1 MARQLAYI
9 QDDLLFYD
17 AGLAPLEVGSPA
29 WFAWLDQ
36 PEHRSFSIRTAASAI
51 TVRREKKRNSY
62 YWYAY
67 RSLQGQ
73 THKRYLGKSSDLVL
87 ALLQQTVASLLESAA
102 PQANTLRIHLF
113 GLPEWLNDDQPQSLP
128 AKAFALIAYV
138 LLNGQRSREQLIA
151 MLWPESSSMAGR
163 KNLRNLI
170 WTLRSRGGQEL
181 IVGDELISLA
191 PQVWIDLQQFEQIYK
206 AVFNTSQTPPD
217 SSARLDQL
225 SRLLELY
232 RGPLLDGLVFDDAPE
247 LEIWLSTERERLKR
261 AYSAVVEQQLQ
272 IYRAAGRWSELV
284 RVGQVALN
292 DDPINEQIHQALM
305 EGYARLGERNE
316 ALRQYDL
323 LQANLERELGLEPLP
338 ESKRLREAI
347 IQGELHP
354 ILAKPSLQ
362 QTKPWPSSAPYVGRT
377 LERDALDANLNQIE
391 RSGARVVTLV
401 GEAGIGKSR
410 LWQIWRSEHASNLVA
425 FETRCLEVMRHLPFA
440 PIIELLRQLGKQQLF
455 EEVVADQTPL
465 WLVDLSRLLP
475 ELHER
480 FPELPKASPLPPA
493 EERRRLFEAL
503 VQFFQLI
510 ARPPWVLFVD
520 DLHWADSATI
530 EWLGYLVYRLQEQAF
545 LLVIAYRPEERPAR
559 LDELLVSWS
568 RNEQL
573 DRLDL
578 QRLNQQESERLIE
591 ALGGDR
597 SRVSELYERS
607 AGNPYYL
614 SQLMQAPPNSTPS
627 ALVDMI
633 STRLNSLPDLARDVI
648 QAVAVL
654 QPYSDLATLWQTSGH
669 SESETLDAVDLLV
682 QQGFLLEQN
691 GDLSF
696 THPLL
701 AQVLD
706 ANLSGM
712 RRRLLHRRAA
722 QAWLNSAA
730 GKAPELAGRLAYH
743 YQEAGEPA
751 LAADYAEQAGNYA
764 LRLGATAEAKRF
776 FQQALEQEVTP
787 TRLYGLGVSLYW
799 QGEYDQSRPLL
810 AEAHDRW
817 IEANDSSHAAEAA
830 LVLAR
835 GGLATGQIKDAL
847 HWIQQG
853 RSYLLEDDNDNALA
867 LGSYLLATGMRASG
881 QSLAESEAHLYEALR
896 YAKQAHYDSL
906 KAPIVFELGNVKA
919 QEGDLEAAIG
929 YFEQTISFA
938 QQQNDSLHIALG
950 HNNLAFHTLLLGKI
964 DLAHRHIESAI
975 AIVEERDLASSR
987 QWVYSTRGEIALAEQ
1002 DWHAAQTWLTRGR
1015 AEAEHFDN
1023 QALLVGYK
1031 LNFAR
1036 LAWGQGQRKRAQTL
1050 LEEAQ
1055 QQAVKLGDRF
1065 LLRTTRELSAE
1076 WAKQTG

>member
-9 QDDLLFYD
+9 QDDLLYYD
-17 AGLAPLEVGSPA
+17 AALAPLVVGSPE

-36 PEHRSFSIRTAASAI
+36 PERRSFSIRTASNAI

-67 RSLQGQ
+67 RSLHGQ
-73 THKRYLGKSSDLVL
+73 THKRYLGKSRDLVPE
-87 ALLQQTVASLLESAA
+87 LLQQTAAALLEGEA
-102 PQANTLRIHLF
+102 PQSHSLQIRLF
-113 GLPEWLNDDQPQSLP
+113 GLPEWLSDDQPQHLP
-128 AKAFALIAYV
+128 AKTFALIAY
-138 LLNGQRSREQLIA
+138 LLINGQRSREQLIA
-151 MLWPESSSMAGR
+151 MLWPESSSVAGR

-181 IVGDELISLA
+181 FVGDELISLS
-191 PQVWIDLQQFEQIYK
+191 PQVWIDLRQFEQISSDSAK
-206 AVFNTSQTPPD
+206 ASQAQPSDPPT
-217 SSARLDQL
+217 LEQL
-225 SRLLELY
+225 NSLLELY

-261 AYSAVVEQQLQ
+261 AYNALMDQQLQ
-272 IYRAAGRWSELV
+272 IYRAAGRWNEVL

-305 EGYARLGERNE
+305 EAYARLGERNQ

-338 ESKRLREAI
+338 ESKRLREEI
-347 IQGELHP
+347 IGGELHP
-354 ILAKPSLQ
+354 PLSKPSLQ
-362 QTKPWPSSAPYVGRT
+362 SAKPQPIAAPYVGRT
-377 LERDALDANLNQIE
+377 LERAALDSTLAQIE
-391 RSGARVVTLV
+391 ESGARVVTLV

-410 LWQIWRSEHASNLVA
+410 LWQIWRSEHASSVSTL
-425 FETRCLEVMRHLPFA
+425 ETRCLEVMRHLPFA

-455 EEVVADQTPL
+455 EQVAAKHTPL
-465 WLVDLSRLLP
+465 WLIDLSRLLP

-480 FPELPKASPLPPA
+480 FPDLPQASPLPPA

-545 LLVIAYRPEERPAR
+545 LLIIAYRPEERPAR
-559 LDELLVSWS
+559 LDDLLVSWS
-568 RNEQL
+568 RNEL
-573 DRLDL
+573 LERLDL
-578 QRLNQQESERLIE
+578 QRFNQQESEHLIE
-591 ALGGDR
+591 ALGGDLAR
-597 SRVSELYERS
+597 APELYERS

-627 ALVDMI
+627 PLLDMI
-633 STRLNSLPDLARDVI
+633 SARLNSLPDLARDVL

-669 SESETLDAVDLLV
+669 SENETLDAVDLLV
-682 QQGFLLEQN
+682 QQGILLEQN
-691 GDLSF
+691 DDLSF
-696 THPLL
+696 SHPLL

-706 ANLSGM
+706 TNLSGM

-730 GKAPELAGRLAYH
+730 GKVPELAGRLAYH
-743 YQEAGEPA
+743 YQEAGEPS

-764 LRLGATAEAKRF
+764 LRLGATAEAERF
-776 FQQALEQEVTP
+776 FRQALEEERTP

-799 QGEYDQSRPLL
+799 QGDYAQSHPLL

-817 IEANDSSHAAEAA
+817 IEANDSAHAAEAA
-830 LVLAR
+830 LELAR
-835 GGLATGQIKDAL
+835 SGLATGQIKDAL

-853 RSYLLEDDNDNALA
+853 RSYLVEEHNDSALA

-881 QSLAESEAHLYEALR
+881 QSLAEAEAHLYEALR
-896 YAKQAHYDSL
+896 YAKKANYASL
-906 KAPIVFELGNVKA
+906 QPPILFELGNVKA
-919 QEGDLEAAIG
+919 QEGDLEAALG
-929 YFEQTISFA
+929 YFEQTINFA

-950 HNNLAFHTLLLGKI
+950 HNNLAFHALLLAKI
-964 DLAHRHIESAI
+964 ELAHRHIEPAI
-975 AIVEERDLASSR
+975 AIVEERDLATSR
-987 QWVYSTRGEIALAEQ
+987 QWVYSTRGEIALAEH
-1002 DWHAAQTWLTRGR
+1002 DWQAAELWLTRGR
-1015 AEAEHFDN
+1015 AEAERFNN
-1023 QALLVGYK
+1023 QALLVGFK
-1031 LNFAR
+1031 INFAR
-1036 LAWGQGQRKRAQTL
+1036 LAWGQGQREAAQTL
-1050 LEEAQ
+1050 LQEAQ
-1055 QQAVKLGDRF
+1055 QQAIALGDRF
-1065 LLRTTRELSAE
+1065 LFRTTRQLSAE
-1076 WAKQTG
+1076 WATQTS